1 MEFSW
6 LSPDSRPPLREVET
20 YAHIINAVERHPPER
35 LAESVREAELQLW
48 VWHNESEASD
58 GPSSRRRRSRSSAPA
73 HRLPIA
79 VA

>member
-6 LSPDSRPPLREVET
+6 LSPASRPSEREIET

-35 LAESVREAELQLW
+35 LAEAVREAELQLW
-48 VWHNESEASD
+48 VWHNDAD
-58 GPSSRRRRSRSSAPA
+58 DARGSSRGRRGHSGIASRHDEPVS
-73 HRLPIA
+73 